1 MAEPLAPGAVIDLAP
16 GQAHHL
22 RTVLRLGAGAAV
34 AAFNATDG
42 EWLCRSTEIARDRGR
57 LAVERLMRPA
67 EAEAD
72 LWLVFAPIKRAR
84 LDWLVEKA
92 TELGV
97 GALLPVW
104 TQRTQTERLNLERL
118 RAHAVAAAEQSE
130 RLSVPELHEPQALD
144 RVLAGW
150 PAERRLVVCDE
161 TGGGEPIGAAVA
173 RLGPGPT
180 ALLTGPEGGFAETE
194 LDALGKLSF
203 VTRVGLGPRVLRAD
217 TAALAA
223 LAVLAGDRRRLA
235 PRPRPS
241 ERPAAWP
248 RNERCQSSGPIV
260 QGVPPR
266 MTTTPST
273 PGEPI
278 TDKRQL
284 VEYLE
289 FRIEAAGG
297 MAGRDRAREI
307 RLPPLRSAPG
317 AL

>member
-1 MAEPLAPGAVIDLAP
+1 MNERPKARLYVAEPFAAGGSIELAP

-22 RTVLRLGAGAAV
+22 RTVLRLGAGAVV

-42 EWLCRSTEIARDRGR
+42 EWVCRVIETGR
-57 LAVERLMRPA
+57 SRVVLTVERRTRPA

-84 LDWLVEKA
+84 LDWLIEKA

-144 RVLAGW
+144 RVLASW
-150 PAERRLVVCDE
+150 SAERRLIVCDE
-161 TGGGEPIGAAVA
+161 TGAGEPIGAAVA
-173 RLGPGPT
+173 RLGAGPT

-223 LAVLAGDRRRLA
+223 LAVLQAIAGDWR
-235 PRPRPS
+235 
-241 ERPAAWP
+241 
-248 RNERCQSSGPIV
+248 
-260 QGVPPR
+260 
-266 MTTTPST
+266 
-273 PGEPI
+273 
-278 TDKRQL
+278 
-284 VEYLE
+284 
-289 FRIEAAGG
+289 
-297 MAGRDRAREI
+297 RARGE
-307 RLPPLRSAPG
+307 
-317 AL
+317 